1 MAIVWGKTTFQ
12 PRFSTPL
19 SAHGSSRFFRPKI
32 ADGRGEKQPE
42 EVSQRSWTF
51 PLTIGQKSEKS
62 ERIRKI
68 EGSRKPEKCE
78 NEFGV
83 AGFVNRGRQTRF
95 RIFGS
100 FVNPRFFG
108 SVRIFNQIGG
118 LLDPASDGF
127 APLPAAILG
136 QFKPHFSTPFSF
148 FNPIFNFFQPRFA
161 DDTFHGHSMGEN
173 DFSTPLFNP
182 TFSPRLK
189 QIFPP

>member
-83 AGFVNRGRQTRF
+83 AGYYTHLQPRRRAA
-95 RIFGS
+95 GS
-100 FVNPRFFG
+100 H
-108 SVRIFNQIGG
+108 SSKIMLAG
-118 LLDPASDGF
+118 LAEI
-127 APLPAAILG
+127 APL
-136 QFKPHFSTPFSF
+136 
-148 FNPIFNFFQPRFA
+148 
-161 DDTFHGHSMGEN
+161 
-173 DFSTPLFNP
+173 
-182 TFSPRLK
+182 
-189 QIFPP
+189 